1 MAYQPTHPHPYL
13 ESIDATN
20 PLEKV
25 FSVVINPKDVI
36 TGYDFSI
43 YNIDGDN
50 DEPRKIVK
58 KFTASEY
65 LYGSEV
71 GTILTVEVPDDFEMT
86 NGKNYQ
92 WMITL
97 YDANGASV
105 ESPLFYFSAKA
116 MPVITLDVDSI
127 ITSCEHAFK
136 ATYSQEQNETYMYYQ
151 YSLYRDNVLID
162 ETAEKIDS
170 LLTYTYSGFVSGGK
184 YKIDLTIATPDRKT
198 YKISR
203 TFEVEYEVQ
212 PSVLASD
219 ICQIPDNN
227 CIEIDYSQ
235 NISVKGNPSGNIVY
249 KEYLKNTGTPKY
261 VSGVNIPDGGSIY
274 YHKINEAKP
283 LSLGEEFTIYYS
295 VHFSALFIG
304 DIIRLTNENTGIEY
318 VVNYDGKQFG
328 YKIADG
334 EWIQIDPYVNEYKIH
349 QERSVVYEAGTSMND
364 LNTDALH
371 VLYDDDVITD
381 DSIIMYNDITTN
393 FWWTIVLLPDKVLV
407 HRSQKYIE
415 SVVN

>member
-43 YNIDGDN
+43 YNINGDN

-92 WMITL
+92 WTL
-97 YDANGASV
+97 VLHDALGASV
-105 ESPLFYFSAKA
+105 ESPMYYFSAKA
-116 MPVITLDVDSI
+116 MPVITLDVDNK
-127 ITSCEHAFK
+127 ITSCEHTFK

-151 YSLYRDNVLID
+151 YLLYRDNVLID

-235 NISVKGNPSGNIVY
+235 NISVKGNSSGNIVH

-261 VSGVNIPDGGSIY
+261 VSGVNIPDGVSIY
-274 YHKINEAKP
+274 YHKINESKP

-295 VHFSALFIG
+295 VHFSTLFI
-304 DIIRLTNENTGIEY
+304 ENFISYFSNISNCHTLCPFCFKLIATHW
-318 VVNYDGKQFG
+318 V
-328 YKIADG
+328 KIKLH
-334 EWIQIDPYVNEYKIH
+334 IDCFHFFRMSTK
-349 QERSVVYEAGTSMND
+349 T
-364 LNTDALH
+364 
-371 VLYDDDVITD
+371 
-381 DSIIMYNDITTN
+381 
-393 FWWTIVLLPDKVLV
+393 F
-407 HRSQKYIE
+407 
-415 SVVN
+415 